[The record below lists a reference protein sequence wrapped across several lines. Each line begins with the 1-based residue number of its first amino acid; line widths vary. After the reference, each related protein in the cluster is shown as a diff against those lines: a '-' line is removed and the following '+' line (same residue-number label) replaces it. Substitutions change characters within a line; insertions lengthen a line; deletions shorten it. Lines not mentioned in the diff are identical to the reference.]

1 MGYLLN
7 TTFVL
12 HTSVEAGFITW
23 VREVYLPAAA
33 EAGVFG
39 VSRVAKVLTQV
50 EPDTVSIAVQLE
62 ATSIEEAS
70 RWHDNTAALLRD
82 DLHARWGDRLMFFTT
97 YMEVL

>member
-39 VSRVAKVLTQV
+39 VSRVAKVLTR
-50 EPDTVSIAVQLE
+50 A
-62 ATSIEEAS
+62 
-70 RWHDNTAALLRD
+70 
-82 DLHARWGDRLMFFTT
+82 
-97 YMEVL
+97 

>member
-1 MGYLLN
+1 MGQGG
-7 TTFVL
+7 V
-12 HTSVEAGFITW
+12 SSCCRRGRG
-23 VREVYLPAAA
+23 VR
-33 EAGVFG
+33 

>member
-62 ATSIEEAS
+62 ATSIERSQPVA
-70 RWHDNTAALLRD
+70 
-82 DLHARWGDRLMFFTT
+82 
-97 YMEVL
+97 

>member
-50 EPDTVSIAVQLE
+50 
-62 ATSIEEAS
+62 
-70 RWHDNTAALLRD
+70 
-82 DLHARWGDRLMFFTT
+82 DRRSQP
-97 YMEVL
+97 VA